1 MRVFEEK
8 AKVMSKK
15 PDRKLI
21 SLKLMVRFNAI
32 HYDLDEHATLPKT
45 LTLPAIQDKWW
56 FFLQWSCVA

>member
-32 HYDLDEHATLPKT
+32 H
-45 LTLPAIQDKWW
+45 
-56 FFLQWSCVA
+56 